1 MHRFHDTTQQ
11 RKDIIRLTQ
20 EAKTRDLTDFEK
32 ENFRQ
37 TKQLRMTKETSAK
50 MEFIR
55 EENITIE
62 DLEDVTRDLWEEREA
77 TEHLF
82 DMS

>member
-1 MHRFHDTTQQ
+1 
-11 RKDIIRLTQ
+11 
-20 EAKTRDLTDFEK
+20 
-32 ENFRQ
+32 
-37 TKQLRMTKETSAK
+37 MTKETSAK